1 MSQLSRRNALAA
13 VAGLPAVA
21 ALPAAAVASTDT
33 ELVALGAQLK
43 PILELWAAQTAR
55 DRRAQAHL

>member
-21 ALPAAAVASTDT
+21 ALPAAAVLLIPSS
-33 ELVALGAQLK
+33 LRSALN
-43 PILELWAAQTAR
+43 
-55 DRRAQAHL
+55 